1 MPPTHDDDLADQLS
15 ALPADQLL
23 GVLNTALA
31 RQRSGTGDKKREGEL
46 QSLIRFGTPAEQR
59 AARTELGVR
68 HQASAQAAAEAK
80 ATNPPPTNG
89 GPL

>member
-59 AARTELGVR
+59 AARAELGVR
-68 HQASAQAAAEAK
+68 QAAAQATAEAK

-89 GPL
+89 GPR